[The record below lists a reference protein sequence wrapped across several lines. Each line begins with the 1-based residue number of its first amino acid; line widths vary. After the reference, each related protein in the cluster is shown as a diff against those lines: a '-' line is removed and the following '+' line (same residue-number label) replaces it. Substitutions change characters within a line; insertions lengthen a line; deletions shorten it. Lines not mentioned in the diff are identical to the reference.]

1 MVAAAAPAPV
11 GARAGAP
18 DRPTLPVVAPA
29 EHGPQPWGALA
40 AAEVDLL
47 GALAYGELSSF
58 LRLSSEA
65 SGAPTLIEVQGV
77 ARLAIEHFS
86 RFGLLRARLHHL
98 GVEPEAAMEPFTTA
112 LDAFHA
118 RTSPSDW
125 TESLVKAY
133 VGDGIAADFYLEV
146 SANVGDP
153 TRRLV
158 AEVLGAAG
166 SAPGAAGS
174 PAAGTPQGGHVHLED
189 FVVAAVGRA
198 SAADPQLSSRLA
210 LWGRRLVGEALSQ
223 ARGIFADHPDLAR
236 LLTGAPGQQ
245 SAKGAD
251 LVEVGALFTRITRA
265 HVHRMGRLGLT
276 A

>member
-1 MVAAAAPAPV
+1 MSI
-11 GARAGAP
+11 
-18 DRPTLPVVAPA
+18 A
-29 EHGPQPWGALA
+29 EHGPLPAPSATA

-47 GALAYGELSSF
+47 GGLAYGELSSF

-65 SGAPTLIEVQGV
+65 SGAPTLVEVQGI
-77 ARLAIEHFS
+77 ARLAVEHHS
-86 RFGLLRARLHHL
+86 RFCLLRARLHDL
-98 GVEPEAAMEPFTTA
+98 GVVPEAAMGPFTAA

-118 RTSPSDW
+118 RTSPRDW

-146 SANVGDP
+146 SARVGDS

-166 SAPGAAGS
+166 TEAGAG
-174 PAAGTPQGGHVHLED
+174 PEGTSLGARGELGD

-223 ARGIFADHPDLAR
+223 ARGIFADHPELAT
-236 LLTGAPGQQ
+236 LLTGAPGPG
-245 SAKGAD
+245 STKGAD
-251 LVEVGALFTRITRA
+251 LVEVGALFTRITQA
-265 HVHRMGRLGLT
+265 HVRRMERLGLT